1 MSDQR
6 PDLAIPALRDAYRG
20 GTLTPARLV
29 PELMAAIRRH
39 AERDPAVW
47 IYLRPEADILA
58 EAEALARQGAQ
69 ALPLYGI
76 PFAIKDNID
85 AGGMPTTAAC
95 PEFTYVAGKDAAVVE
110 RLRKAGALLIGKTNL
125 DQFAT
130 GLNGTR
136 SPYGAPRNPL
146 NPEFV
151 SGGSS
156 SGSAAAVSAGLVSFS
171 LGTDTAGSGRVP
183 AAFCNLIGL
192 KPTRGLIPATGVVPA
207 CRSLD
212 CVSIFALTADDA
224 ANVLAIAAG
233 PDAGD
238 PYSRPAPAAAGIGA
252 LLTEPPAR
260 FTFGVPRAADLA
272 FFGDEEAATGF
283 SDAVHR
289 LSALG
294 GEPVE
299 IDLTPFLE
307 TARLLY
313 EGPWV
318 AERTAAIGDFLAKN
332 PTAGHPV
339 VRRIVEGGV
348 PATAVSAFRAQ
359 YRLEE
364 LRRLCDASWRTLD
377 FILTPTA
384 GTSYTVAE
392 MEADPIRLNSN
403 LGYYTNFVNLLD
415 YAAIAVPT
423 GHMRGGAGFGVTFI
437 APAFTDPW
445 LLSLADALHRQAGLP
460 AGATDRPLAR
470 PAARRPAPLAGPGR
484 IAVAVVGAHMRGLP
498 LSRQLTE
505 IDGRFIREARTA
517 PCYRL
522 YAFDALMPARPGL
535 VRTAED
541 GGAIALEIW
550 DVPAAAFGGFVAG
563 IGSPLGI
570 GRIRLE
576 DGDEVAGFLCEAT
589 AIRGTREITA
599 LGGWRAYLDT
609 VAAR

>member
-1 MSDQR
+1 MTDRQ
-6 PDLAIPALRDAYRG
+6 PDLALSALREAYRS
-20 GTLTPARLV
+20 GTFTPASLV
-29 PELMAAIRRH
+29 PQVMAAIRRH
-39 AERDPAVW
+39 AEQDPAVW
-47 IYLRPEADILA
+47 IYLRPEAELLA
-58 EAEALARQGAQ
+58 EAQALGRQGAD

-95 PEFTYVAGKDAAVVE
+95 PEFAYVAEKDATVVE
-110 RLRKAGALLIGKTNL
+110 RLRRAGALLIGKTNL

-136 SPYGAPRNPL
+136 SPWGAPRNPL
-146 NPEFV
+146 NPDFI

-156 SGSAAAVSAGLVSFS
+156 SGSAVAVSAGLVSFS

-192 KPTRGLIPATGVVPA
+192 KPTRGLIPTTGVVPA

-224 ANVLAIAAG
+224 ASVLAIAAG

-238 PYSRPAPAAAGIGA
+238 PYSRPAPVAAGISA

-260 FTFGVPRAADLA
+260 FRFGIPRAEDLA
-272 FFGDEEAATGF
+272 FFGDDAAAAGFNEAA
-283 SDAVHR
+283 SR

-294 GEPVE
+294 GEAIE
-299 IDLTPFLE
+299 IDLSPFLE

-318 AERTAAIGDFLAKN
+318 AERTAAIGEFLAAN

-339 VRRIVEGGV
+339 VRRIVEAGTS
-348 PATAVSAFRAQ
+348 ATAIAAFRAQ
-359 YRLEE
+359 YRLEA
-364 LRRLCDASWRTLD
+364 LRRVCDACWATLD
-377 FILTPTA
+377 FIVTPTA

-392 MEADPIRLNSN
+392 MEADPVRLNSN

-415 YAAIAVPT
+415 YAAISVPVAQ
-423 GHMRGGAGFGVTFI
+423 MRGGAGFGVTLI
-437 APAFTDPW
+437 APAFTDPG
-445 LLSLADALHRQAGLP
+445 LLSLADALHRQASLP
-460 AGATDRPLAR
+460 AGASGRPLAR
-470 PAARRPAPLAGPGR
+470 AGARQPAPLAGPGR
-484 IAVAVVGAHMRGLP
+484 IAVALVGAHMRGLP
-498 LSRQLTE
+498 LNRQ
-505 IDGRFIREARTA
+505 IADIGGRFICKTRTA

-522 YAFDALMPARPGL
+522 YAFDTLMPARPGL
-535 VRTAED
+535 VRDQE
-541 GGAIALEIW
+541 GAAIELEIW

-563 IGSPLGI
+563 IGAPLGI

-576 DGDEVAGFLCEAT
+576 EGGEVAGFLCEAA
-589 AIRGTREITA
+589 AIRGAREITA
-599 LGGWRAYLDT
+599 LGGWRAYLGA